1 MPGEFGKDVN
11 VMVPSDGDL
20 TERHV
25 CSLMFLVLTR
35 RIGLGRF
42 VDETKFQVCPL
53 LPWACLVPKNLA
65 KWHCSAF
72 CCYLANIVQSWS
84 N

>member
-1 MPGEFGKDVN
+1 MPGEFGKDEN

-25 CSLMFLVLTR
+25 CCLMFLVLTR

-53 LPWACLVPKNLA
+53 LPCR
-65 KWHCSAF
+65 
-72 CCYLANIVQSWS
+72 
-84 N
+84 

>member
-1 MPGEFGKDVN
+1 MVGCSTGTAQPRLDGVDMPGEFGKDEN

-25 CSLMFLVLTR
+25 CCLMFLVLTR

-53 LPWACLVPKNLA
+53 LPCR
-65 KWHCSAF
+65 
-72 CCYLANIVQSWS
+72 
-84 N
+84 